1 MAPHN
6 EENFSAADALQQIDS
21 DRASYSERMKTPR
34 WYYPVLSI
42 AAALVVA
49 APALIHAGGWNL
61 VVLAVSLAI
70 SVSLIFIYRKRTGVS
85 STKPYGPRSWTVLIV
100 MMALLIMCMVVAGAL
115 GGEGLSLWVF
125 APMLAAIVVFCVG
138 GPIYDRVSIAEYN
151 SVR

>member
-1 MAPHN
+1 MAPRN

-21 DRASYSERMKTPR
+21 DRASFSQRMKTPR
-34 WYYPVLSI
+34 WYYPVLSV

-49 APALIHAGGWNL
+49 APALLNAGGWNL

-70 SVSLIFIYRKRTGVS
+70 SVSLIFIYQKFTGVT
-85 STKPYGPRSWTVLIV
+85 STKPYGPRGWRVLIV
-100 MMALLIMCMVVAGAL
+100 MMVLLLACM
-115 GGEGLSLWVF
+115 GLSGTLGVTGQWPWVF
-125 APMLAAIVVFCVG
+125 VPMAAAIIVFCVG